1 MAPEEKEVGSVR
13 KALYAAYDFSGEDF
27 KVLQVEAALAGVFVP
42 GTFLK
47 RVAEFAAETDPD
59 GHCIVHGNFAMEDY
73 GCIGKQASAH
83 VIIYPPRVGVEMVR
97 EFVYKTARRLK
108 RDYKLN
114 RDPVHPDDHSAEH
127 HLNKLGDSDVAVYIG
142 LDTSEELAR
151 TLLLKIADRMVV
163 RSGCYALK
171 PLPKA
176 EKRAA

>member
-1 MAPEEKEVGSVR
+1 MGGER
-13 KALYAAYDFSGEDF
+13 KTVYAAYDFSGEDF
-27 KVLQVEAALAGVFVP
+27 KVLQVEAALAGVSVP

-73 GCIGKQASAH
+73 GCIGKHASAH

-108 RDYKLN
+108 RDYELN
-114 RDPVHPDDHSAEH
+114 RDPVHPADHSAEH
-127 HLNKLGDSDVAVYIG
+127 HLNKLGDSDVAVYIE

-163 RSGCYALK
+163 RSGRYALK

>member
-1 MAPEEKEVGSVR
+1 VDLLAPEEKEVGGER
-13 KALYAAYDFSGEDF
+13 KTVYAAYDFSGEDF
-27 KVLQVEAALAGVFVP
+27 KVLQVEAALAGVSVP

-73 GCIGKQASAH
+73 GCIGKHASAH
-83 VIIYPPRVGVEMVR
+83 VIIYPPRVGV
-97 EFVYKTARRLK
+97 
-108 RDYKLN
+108 
-114 RDPVHPDDHSAEH
+114 VHPADHSAEH
-127 HLNKLGDSDVAVYIG
+127 HLNKLGDSDVAVYIE

-163 RSGCYALK
+163 RSGRYALK